1 MESTTVCDPS
11 LKFRIC
17 RQDVH
22 VGSDR
27 LDYIARTWAFLENLL
42 FYVKTLNKKKRIL
55 WLYSSEGAPIKTI
68 SRNIP
73 TLYLINF
80 LWIMVS
86 KGH

>member
-1 MESTTVCDPS
+1 MSLALMESTTVCDPS

-42 FYVKTLNKKKRIL
+42 FYVKTLNKKKKEYCGFIAL
-55 WLYSSEGAPIKTI
+55 KVL
-68 SRNIP
+68 
-73 TLYLINF
+73 L
-80 LWIMVS
+80 
-86 KGH
+86 